1 MPYSFSLADF
11 IYEQM
16 YLSPDYYLEG
26 MLEGDS
32 YALSLLYEC
41 IEGYDRDIEIKV
53 NYTCGSDSGT
63 LTFYVNISDS
73 LFANYSAQNVA
84 LDKSGIV
91 L

>member
-1 MPYSFSLADF
+1 MT
-11 IYEQM
+11 E
-16 YLSPDYYLEG
+16 
-26 MLEGDS
+26 
-32 YALSLLYEC
+32 
-41 IEGYDRDIEIKV
+41 IEIEENETELRLFINGIPDFTLIPKEK
-53 NYTCGSDSGT
+53 YDSFIT